1 MEGSLIDDK
10 REKHSIS
17 KSEIH
22 SIFPTLPYL
31 VNLHNCERQKEHYCG
46 IVCCDCVRGE
56 LDKLTKLYHP

>member
-31 VNLHNCERQKEHYCG
+31 VNL
-46 IVCCDCVRGE
+46 IVR
-56 LDKLTKLYHP
+56 DKKSIIVVLSVVIVSEESWTN